1 MIFRLDTTTL
11 CKSTIYSKRYSLIGN
26 LSKNTM
32 EIIVLRLGHRIDR
45 DRRVTTH
52 VGLCSR
58 ALGAQGMLLA
68 ASDQSVVST
77 IRDVVQRWG
86 GNFWIRDKVNW
97 KHEISKWKNGRG
109 TVVHLTMYGQ
119 NLPNVIDQLDT
130 DKLMVVVGAEKVPPD
145 LFRLADYNVAI
156 TNQPHSEIAALGIF
170 LDRVQKGQEL
180 AADFS
185 GRMRIVGNVNEKV
198 GVERSEP
205 IE

>member
-1 MIFRLDTTTL
+1 
-11 CKSTIYSKRYSLIGN
+11 
-26 LSKNTM
+26 M
-32 EIIVLRLGHRIDR
+32 EIIVLRLGHRIER

-86 GNFWIRDKVNW
+86 GNFWIRDQISW
-97 KHEISKWKNGRG
+97 KHEISQWKHDQG

-156 TNQPHSEIAALGIF
+156 TNQPHSEIAALSIF
-170 LDRVQKGQEL
+170 LDRVQNGQEL

-198 GVERSEP
+198 GVKRSEP